1 MASGSRMVWLGLLV
15 MPSSLW
21 WEVKPGVSEVVPV
34 IRNETG
40 KEREVRDDGE
50 GDSCADFKMEKRRKF
65 DVTRASQQTI
75 REEDYTFRACEP
87 SIVGSG
93 PVVKGRPTIEK
104 LNGIRACDGGSS
116 RLWRTRG
123 EMFGS
128 QLGSSSQA
136 LNLTVITDEAL
147 MEEASRVSDRG
158 QWFRGSRGAVLG
170 PLRIILADGREA
182 EVSDLAGRE
191 FRAFEEGVRGGFGKG
206 FPRGCGG
213 EGQRGGIVLAFQ

>member
-1 MASGSRMVWLGLLV
+1 MSEAFKELV
-15 MPSSLW
+15 
-21 WEVKPGVSEVVPV
+21 EVGRHMTVP
-34 IRNETG
+34 
-40 KEREVRDDGE
+40 
-50 GDSCADFKMEKRRKF
+50 FK
-65 DVTRASQQTI
+65 
-75 REEDYTFRACEP
+75 
-87 SIVGSG
+87 G

-104 LNGIRACDGGSS
+104 LNGIRACDGGL
-116 RLWRTRG
+116 RDCGEQEG

-147 MEEASRVSDRG
+147 MEEASRYTYHFSCSLFSLGKRDISLSSTPFGRDGVSDGISRVSDRG
-158 QWFRGSRGAVLG
+158 SGSEAVGGVVLG